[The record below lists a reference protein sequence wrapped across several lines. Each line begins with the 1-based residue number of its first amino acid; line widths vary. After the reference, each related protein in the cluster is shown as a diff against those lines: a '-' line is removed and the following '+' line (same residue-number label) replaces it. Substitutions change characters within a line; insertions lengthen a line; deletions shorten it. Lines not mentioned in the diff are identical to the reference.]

1 MIISFLYKI
10 KKYWLTNKIGKLW
23 YNFIMKFASIDVGL
37 KRIGIALCLD
47 GSIVLPQDA
56 ILRKNRNQAARDI
69 NTFLKEWE
77 IEKLI
82 VGLPKGGASEEEMER
97 RITHFVSLL
106 ELQIPVAYQD
116 EQGSSFEAKEMT
128 KGDFKHKKDG
138 RIDSVAA
145 KIILERYL
153 KI

>member
-1 MIISFLYKI
+1 
-10 KKYWLTNKIGKLW
+10 
-23 YNFIMKFASIDVGL
+23 MKFASIDVGL
-37 KRIGIALCLD
+37 KRIGVAICLD
-47 GSIVLPQDA
+47 ESIVLPQDA

-106 ELQIPVAYQD
+106 ELEIPVAYQD

-128 KGDFKHKKDG
+128 KGDFRHKKDG

>member
-1 MIISFLYKI
+1 M
-10 KKYWLTNKIGKLW
+10 KL
-23 YNFIMKFASIDVGL
+23 ASIDVGGVA
-37 KRIGIALCLD
+37 ICFNGT
-47 GSIVLPQDA
+47 IVMPQNA

-69 NTFLKEWE
+69 NLFLKEWE

-82 VGLPKGGASEEEMER
+82 VGLPKDGSSSEEMER
-97 RITHFVSLL
+97 RIKHFVSLL
-106 ELQIPVAYQD
+106 ELSIPVAYQD
-116 EQGSSFEAKEMT
+116 EQGSSFEAKELT

-138 RIDSVAA
+138 RLDSVAA

>member
-1 MIISFLYKI
+1 
-10 KKYWLTNKIGKLW
+10 
-23 YNFIMKFASIDVGL
+23 MKFASIDVGL
-37 KRIGIALCLD
+37 KRIGVALCLD
-47 GSIVLPQDA
+47 ESIVLPQDA

-153 KI
+153 KL

>member
-1 MIISFLYKI
+1 
-10 KKYWLTNKIGKLW
+10 
-23 YNFIMKFASIDVGL
+23 MKFASIDVGL
-37 KRIGIALCLD
+37 KRIGVALCLD
-47 GSIVLPQDA
+47 ESIVLPQDA

-82 VGLPKGGASEEEMER
+82 VGLPKGGSSEEEMER